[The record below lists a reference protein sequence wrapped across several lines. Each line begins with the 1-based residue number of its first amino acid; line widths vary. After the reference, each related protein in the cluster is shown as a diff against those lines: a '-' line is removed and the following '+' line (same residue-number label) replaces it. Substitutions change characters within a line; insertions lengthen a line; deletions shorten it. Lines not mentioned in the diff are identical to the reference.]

1 MFEKSPSFQGV
12 PAAASPAGGE
22 SARAIGLRRGET
34 ALKAIEWCDL
44 AARLEAARDLRLALR
59 HEARRH
65 IEDTAASFS
74 DAAAQYFRTLEQ
86 SKQPVNPGS
95 LAEHKGSG
103 PMAGADESTTAPR
116 GLHAD
121 AFRDDAKDEQ

>member
-1 MFEKSPSFQGV
+1 MFEKSPSFGRV
-12 PAAASPAGGE
+12 SPAPAGRSDDE
-22 SARAIGLRRGET
+22 VRALPPRRGDT

-86 SKQPVNPGS
+86 SKQPVNLGS
-95 LAEHKGSG
+95 LGEHKGSAPIVPDDETDTATG
-103 PMAGADESTTAPR
+103 MLLAGF
-116 GLHAD
+116 G
-121 AFRDDAKDEQ
+121 RDDAKDEQ

>member
-1 MFEKSPSFQGV
+1 MFEKSTSFAGV
-12 PAAASPAGGE
+12 APQPAHPGDDALGSAA
-22 SARAIGLRRGET
+22 LRRGET

-44 AARLEAARDLRLALR
+44 SARLEAARDLRLALR

-86 SKQPVNPGS
+86 SKQPVN
-95 LAEHKGSG
+95 LAALEEHKGCTPIVPEDGSDASARVLQ
-103 PMAGADESTTAPR
+103 AGFA
-116 GLHAD
+116 
-121 AFRDDAKDEQ
+121 RDDAKDEQ

>member
-1 MFEKSPSFQGV
+1 MFEKSTSFKGV
-12 PAAASPAGGE
+12 SPGPASGSEGDVRTA
-22 SARAIGLRRGET
+22 GLRARET

-44 AARLEAARDLRLALR
+44 SARLEAARDLRLALR

-86 SKQPVNPGS
+86 SKRPVN
-95 LAEHKGSG
+95 LAVLDEHKGYPSIVPG
-103 PMAGADESTTAPR
+103 AEGSAATAALRAGFV
-116 GLHAD
+116 G
-121 AFRDDAKDEQ
+121 DDAKDEQ